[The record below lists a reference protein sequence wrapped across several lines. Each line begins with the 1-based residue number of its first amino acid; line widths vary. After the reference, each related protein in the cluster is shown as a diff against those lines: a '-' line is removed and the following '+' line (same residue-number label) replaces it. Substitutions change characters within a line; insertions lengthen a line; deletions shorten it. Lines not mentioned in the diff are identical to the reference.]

1 MFNKT
6 TFEFHVV
13 IGVTETPVYYSWEE
27 ANEWIT
33 FPSGSGFG
41 TGKVPIQSFQSKCTS
56 RLVKTLFF

>member
-1 MFNKT
+1 M
-6 TFEFHVV
+6 V